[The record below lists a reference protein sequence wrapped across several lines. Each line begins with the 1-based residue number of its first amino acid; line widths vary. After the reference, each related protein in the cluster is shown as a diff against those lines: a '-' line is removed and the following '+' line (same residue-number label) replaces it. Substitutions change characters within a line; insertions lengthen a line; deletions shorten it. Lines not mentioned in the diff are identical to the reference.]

1 MHERAREDP
10 FALFYRASPCGRLA
24 SRLLY
29 RRAIWRTGARHS
41 ALPLL
46 QWSRSGNKSVGA
58 RRQARLGRS
67 GIGGRVNPTTLCAD
81 VGAAASPVRPAAGR
95 SLAPGPGAPL
105 PWRRSAHIKAEEGQD
120 RARARGAQAS
130 DRTSR
135 ALGPD
140 ADAVLAFLLRAH
152 RNPSPSLRPAHVPRG
167 SPAAAPG
174 SIYAIPRPVTPTC
187 HAAQQK
193 VMHCEWLRRLI

>member
-10 FALFYRASPCGRLA
+10 FALFYRASPCRRLA

-67 GIGGRVNPTTLCAD
+67 GIGGRVNPTTLCTD

-140 ADAVLAFLLRAH
+140 AVQPL
-152 RNPSPSLRPAHVPRG
+152 PC
-167 SPAAAPG
+167 
-174 SIYAIPRPVTPTC
+174 AI
-187 HAAQQK
+187 A
-193 VMHCEWLRRLI
+193 L